1 MKHWNSLVLLSMSYS
16 IDRISIEL
24 KFCNY
29 KKNNEKV
36 VLNISVY
43 FERDDAKWEES
54 IVESL
59 DNSC

>member
-1 MKHWNSLVLLSMSYS
+1 MSYS

-24 KFCNY
+24 KFCI

-43 FERDDAKWEES
+43 FEHGDAKWEEG